1 MCSGGFVWPLTVA
14 KRHHATDQYQ
24 RPTNG
29 PGNPLH
35 DRGSLHRPDRV
46 PLPSLQHANVRAVA
60 PLPRVRTY
68 SEAVGKLM
76 ATEEKISLLTLTLM
90 AIGLAVALGVG
101 G

>member
-1 MCSGGFVWPLTVA
+1 
-14 KRHHATDQYQ
+14 
-24 RPTNG
+24 
-29 PGNPLH
+29 
-35 DRGSLHRPDRV
+35 
-46 PLPSLQHANVRAVA
+46 
-60 PLPRVRTY
+60 VRTY